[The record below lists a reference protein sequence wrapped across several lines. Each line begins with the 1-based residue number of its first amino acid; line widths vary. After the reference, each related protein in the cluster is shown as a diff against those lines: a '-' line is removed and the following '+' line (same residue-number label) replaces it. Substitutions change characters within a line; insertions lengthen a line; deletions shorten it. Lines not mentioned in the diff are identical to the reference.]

1 MSAVNSSQNSIFDPS
16 VSTNER
22 RAQDQKAASGNGL
35 GNMDFLNLLLTQLQ
49 NQDPLSPMENMDFT
63 SQLAQL
69 QQLEEQMA
77 LTRAMT
83 SLRNDSQTQSATGMI
98 GKDVIGTDAAGN
110 RVEGTVTRV
119 IMDGNS
125 VLVELNDGT
134 RLPVGNVQEITS
146 GDGASTD
153 LAASSNALG
162 KFVNATVPGQ
172 KDPVLGIV
180 QSVFMQDGKVMLQLY
195 GGKAVSWDQV
205 GSMRAV
211 TDDDSLYIYPDA
223 VRQELEKAE
232 GMLKKVITGT
242 TDSGETVTGIMA
254 DADLDAEGNVY
265 IILHDGTAIKLE
277 KVTSSAKDPTA
288 EEAEKYLKDRWAI
301 GLDENGTAIEG
312 LIAGA
317 EQRDD
322 GLVLLLSDGRH
333 LYYDSTP
340 VIRKPTQEE
349 LDRVAPTEEAG
360 GADDS
365 DDAGGDT
372 ERTDTD
378 AA

>member
-1 MSAVNSSQNSIFDPS
+1 MSAVNSSQNSTLDPTLT
-16 VSTNER
+16 TNER
-22 RAQDQKAASGNGL
+22 RAQEQKAASGNGL

-83 SLRNDSQTQSATGMI
+83 SLRTDSQTQSATGMI
-98 GKDVIGTDAAGN
+98 GKDVIGTDADGN

-119 IMDGNS
+119 VMDGDS

-134 RLPVGNVQEITS
+134 RLPVSSVQEITS

-162 KFVNATVPGQ
+162 KFVNASVPGQ

-205 GSMRAV
+205 DSMRAV
-211 TDDDSLYIYPDA
+211 TEDDSLYVYPDS
-223 VRQELEKAE
+223 VRLEVEKAE
-232 GMLKKVITGT
+232 GMLNKVITGKSE
-242 TDSGETVTGIMA
+242 SGETVTGIMA
-254 DADLDAEGNVY
+254 GAELDAEGNVY
-265 IILHDGTAIKLE
+265 VILHDESRIKLDE
-277 KVTSSAKDPTA
+277 VTSSAKDPTA

-301 GLDENGTAIEG
+301 GMDESGKEIKG
-312 LIAGA
+312 LVTGA

-322 GLVLLLSDGRH
+322 GLVLLLSDGGH
-333 LYYDSTP
+333 IYYDAVG
-340 VIRKPTQEE
+340 VIRKPTQDE
-349 LDRVAPTEEAG
+349 LDQVAPKE
-360 GADDS
+360 
-365 DDAGGDT
+365 DAENSGDT
-372 ERTDTD
+372 EGEDAD

>member
-1 MSAVNSSQNSIFDPS
+1 MSVNSTQQTPPDH
-16 VSTNER
+16 TLTTTER
-22 RAQDQKAASGNGL
+22 RAQEQKAASANGM
-35 GNMDFLNLLLTQLQ
+35 GNMDFLNLLLVQLQ

-98 GKDVIGTDAAGN
+98 GKDVIGTDADGN

-119 IMDGNS
+119 VMDGDS

-134 RLPVGNVQEITS
+134 RLPVGSVQEITS

-153 LAASSNALG
+153 LAASSNAIG
-162 KFVNATVPGQ
+162 MFVNASVSGQ

-195 GGKAVSWDQV
+195 GGKSVSWDQV
-205 GSMRAV
+205 NSMRAV
-211 TDDDSLYIYPDA
+211 TDDDGLYVYPDA

-232 GMLKKVITGT
+232 GMLKKVVTGKN
-242 TDSGETVTGIMA
+242 DAGETVTGIMA

-265 IILHDGTAIKLE
+265 IILHDDTAIKLE
-277 KVTSSAKDPTA
+277 NVTSSAKDPTA
-288 EEAEKYLKDRWAI
+288 EEAEQYLKDRWAI
-301 GLDENGTAIEG
+301 GLDESGKAIEG
-312 LIAGA
+312 LISGA

-349 LDRVAPTEEAG
+349 LDRVTPTEETG

-365 DDAGGDT
+365 EDAGDQT
-372 ERTDTD
+372 EGKDAD